1 MVRALL
7 SVAFAVSLAFAPL
20 CGQAETRFTLKSA
33 NIELPVGD
41 QMFPDHGPGTDAIN
55 NNCLACHS
63 ADMVLNQPAMT
74 RAQWTAEVDKMR
86 TAYKAPIEATDVGA
100 IVDYLVG
107 IRGVK

>member
-7 SVAFAVSLAFAPL
+7 SVALAAGLAFAPL
-20 CGQAETRFTLKSA
+20 CGEAETRFTLKPI
-33 NIELPVGD
+33 NIELPAGD
-41 QMFPDHGPGTDAIN
+41 HMFPDHGPGTEAIN

-63 ADMVLNQPAMT
+63 DDMVLNQPAMI

-86 TAYKAPIEATDVGA
+86 TAYKAPIDPADVAA
-100 IVDYLVG
+100 IVDYLVA